1 MNPLTTRQD
10 TNTMDLPKKEDFKM
24 VKVEEWVMGKVDE
37 YREHYEQN
45 YRSKHDEY
53 YRLWR
58 GVWHGS
64 DKLRES
70 ERSRLIAPALMQAVE
85 SSQAEI
91 EEATFGR
98 GDWFDLTDDVGDAD
112 SSDVASL
119 RKQLKEDMKFAK
131 ARSSLSD
138 VILNAA
144 VYGTGIGE
152 IYLEEI
158 TELVPDTQPV
168 EGMDMSAVGV
178 IERERFLVK
187 MRPILPQNFFI
198 DPLAATVEDAL
209 GCGTDIYVPMH
220 QVQKDIDSGVY
231 RDVDINSVEPETEL
245 EASDDITMADS
256 DGVRLTRWYGLVPV
270 DLFNEAAE
278 EGEEVESDDTY
289 IECNIVIA
297 NGGTLLKIEANPFM
311 MKDRGIVAFSWDTV
325 PSRFWGRGVCE
336 KGYNS
341 QKALDTEL
349 RARIDA
355 LALTVHPM
363 VAVDASRLPR
373 GAKFQVRPGKTF
385 LTNGNP
391 SEIIQP
397 FNFGSVDQITFSQG
411 AQLQQMVQQATGAVD
426 SVSFAGAAANGEGT
440 ASGISMGLGAII
452 KRHKR
457 TLLNFQ
463 DNFLIPF
470 VEKAAWRY
478 MQFEPE
484 LYKAKD
490 YKFVVSSSLGIIARE
505 YEVTQ
510 LVQLLQTMGQDSPLY
525 PLLVESVVESMN
537 LTNREKILES
547 IKKSQ
552 EPNEAEQEEAKIRK
566 EFERMLAEAQLKK
579 IAAETMEIETRIE
592 QNRVE
597 TQMLPIAEQTK
608 RIQADAQGDPNREEQ
623 ARFDAEIK
631 IADMQLKER
640 QVGVQEKQADT
651 QAKMA
656 QNNQNDS
663 DSLDRALGE
672 Q

>member
-1 MNPLTTRQD
+1 MAE
-10 TNTMDLPKKEDFKM
+10 LPEKENFM
-24 VKVEEWVMGKVDE
+24 TLKVEEWVMSKVEE
-37 YREHYEQN
+37 YREHYETN
-45 YRSKHDEY
+45 YRLKHDEY

-58 GVWHGS
+58 GIWHGS
-64 DKLRES
+64 DKLRDS

-98 GDWFDLTDDVGDAD
+98 GDWFDMTDDVGDAEAE
-112 SSDVASL
+112 DVAFL

-131 ARSSLSD
+131 ARSSISD

-144 VYGTGIGE
+144 VFGQGIGE
-152 IYLEEI
+152 IYMEEI

-168 EGMDMSAVGV
+168 LDGAMSAVGV
-178 IERERFLVK
+178 VEKERFLIK

-198 DPLAATVEDAL
+198 DPLAASIEDAL
-209 GCGTDIYVPMH
+209 GCGTDIYVPQH
-220 QVQKDIDSGVY
+220 QVQKDIDSGIY
-231 RDVDINSVEPETEL
+231 RDVDIGTVEPETEL
-245 EASDDITMADS
+245 EASDDIEVTDS
-256 DGVRLTRWYGLVPV
+256 DGVRLTRWYGLVPTE
-270 DLFNEAAE
+270 LFNEAAE
-278 EGEEVESDDTY
+278 EGDEVDTDDSFV
-289 IECNIVIA
+289 ECNIVIA
-297 NGGTLLKIEANPFM
+297 NGSTLLKIEANPFM
-311 MKDRGIVAFSWDTV
+311 MRDRSIVAFSWDTV

-373 GAKFQVRPGKTF
+373 GAKFQVKPGKTF

-426 SVSFAGAAANGEGT
+426 GAAFAQAAATGDTNSG
-440 ASGISMGLGAII
+440 GISMGLGAII

-537 LTNREKILES
+537 LTNREKILAS
-547 IKKSQ
+547 IKESQ
-552 EPNEAEQEEAKIRK
+552 QPNPEEQEEAQIRK

-608 RIQADAQGDPNREEQ
+608 RIQADAQGDSNAEEQ

-640 QVGVQEKQADT
+640 QVAVAEVQAAT
-651 QAKMA
+651 QATMA

-663 DSLDRALGE
+663 DNLDKALRE

>member
-1 MNPLTTRQD
+1 MAE
-10 TNTMDLPKKEDFKM
+10 LPEKENFM
-24 VKVEEWVMGKVDE
+24 TLKVEEWVMSKVEE
-37 YREHYEQN
+37 YREHYETN
-45 YRSKHDEY
+45 YRLKHDEY

-58 GVWHGS
+58 GIWHGS
-64 DKLRES
+64 DKLRDS
-70 ERSRLIAPALMQAVE
+70 ERSKLIAPALMQAVE

-98 GDWFDLTDDVGDAD
+98 GDWFDMTDDVGDAD
-112 SSDVASL
+112 TDDVAFL

-131 ARSSLSD
+131 ARSSISD

-144 VYGTGIGE
+144 VFGQGIGE
-152 IYLEEI
+152 IYMEEI

-168 EGMDMSAVGV
+168 LDGAMSAVGV
-178 IERERFLVK
+178 IERERFLIK

-198 DPLAATVEDAL
+198 DPLAATIEDAL
-209 GCGTDIYVPMH
+209 GCGTDIYVPQH
-220 QVQKDIDSGVY
+220 QVQKDIDSGIY
-231 RDVDINSVEPETEL
+231 RDVVIDPVEPETEL
-245 EASDDITMADS
+245 EASDDIEVTDS
-256 DGVRLTRWYGLVPV
+256 DGVRLTRWYGLVPTEQ
-270 DLFNEAAE
+270 FNEAAE
-278 EGEEVESDDTY
+278 EGDEVDTDDSFV
-289 IECNIVIA
+289 ECNIVIA
-297 NGGTLLKIEANPFM
+297 NGSTLLKIEANPFM
-311 MKDRGIVAFSWDTV
+311 MRDRSIVAFSWDTV

-373 GAKFQVRPGKTF
+373 GAKFQVKPGKTF

-391 SEIIQP
+391 AEIIQP

-426 SVSFAGAAANGEGT
+426 GASFAQAAATGDTNS
-440 ASGISMGLGAII
+440 SGISMGLGAII

-525 PLLVESVVESMN
+525 PLLIESVVESMN
-537 LTNREKILES
+537 LTNREKILAS
-547 IKKSQ
+547 IKESQ
-552 EPNEAEQEEAKIRK
+552 QPKPEDQEEAKIRK

-608 RIQADAQGDPNREEQ
+608 RIQADAQGDPNKEEQ

-640 QVGVQEKQADT
+640 QVSVSELQAAT
-651 QAKMA
+651 QATMA

-663 DSLDRALGE
+663 DNLDRALSE

>member
-1 MNPLTTRQD
+1 MAE
-10 TNTMDLPKKEDFKM
+10 LPEKENFM
-24 VKVEEWVMGKVDE
+24 TLKVEEWVMSKVEE
-37 YREHYEQN
+37 YREHYETN
-45 YRSKHDEY
+45 YRLKHDEY

-58 GVWHGS
+58 GIWHGS
-64 DKLRES
+64 DKLRDS
-70 ERSRLIAPALMQAVE
+70 ERSKLIAPALMQAVE

-98 GDWFDLTDDVGDAD
+98 GDWFDMTDDVGDAD
-112 SSDVASL
+112 TDDVAFL

-131 ARSSLSD
+131 ARSSISD

-144 VYGTGIGE
+144 VFGQGIGE
-152 IYLEEI
+152 IYMEEI

-168 EGMDMSAVGV
+168 LDGAMSAVGV
-178 IERERFLVK
+178 IERERFLIK
-187 MRPILPQNFFI
+187 MRPILPQNFFL
-198 DPLAATVEDAL
+198 DPLAATIEDAL
-209 GCGTDIYVPMH
+209 GCGTDIYVPQH
-220 QVQKDIDSGVY
+220 QVQKDIDSGIY
-231 RDVDINSVEPETEL
+231 RDVVIDPVEPETEL
-245 EASDDITMADS
+245 EASDDIEVTDS
-256 DGVRLTRWYGLVPV
+256 DGVRLTRWYGLVPTEQ
-270 DLFNEAAE
+270 FNEAAE
-278 EGEEVESDDTY
+278 EGDEVDTDDSFV
-289 IECNIVIA
+289 ECNIVIA
-297 NGGTLLKIEANPFM
+297 NGSTLLKIEANPFM
-311 MKDRGIVAFSWDTV
+311 MRDRSIVAFSWDTV

-373 GAKFQVRPGKTF
+373 GAKFQVKPGKTF

-391 SEIIQP
+391 AEIIQP

-426 SVSFAGAAANGEGT
+426 GASFAQAAATGDTNS
-440 ASGISMGLGAII
+440 SGISMGLGAII

-525 PLLVESVVESMN
+525 PLLIESVVESMN
-537 LTNREKILES
+537 LTNREKILAS
-547 IKKSQ
+547 IKESQ
-552 EPNEAEQEEAKIRK
+552 QPKPEDQEEAKIRK

-608 RIQADAQGDPNREEQ
+608 RIQADAQGDPNKEEQ

-640 QVGVQEKQADT
+640 QVSVSELQAAT
-651 QAKMA
+651 QATMA

-663 DSLDRALGE
+663 DNLDRALSE